1 MIAMFQMLFKTS
13 ALGENDQNTEFSLV
27 CIFQHS
33 DRIRRDTLYLSVF
46 NPNAGKYG
54 PGQTPYLDT
63 FHTVLVNFNKE
74 VPRDFLLVFTY
85 SLADGC
91 ILFINSYNFEEKF
104 YFKNVLCYVVM
115 WNLFTVGSLQFSIEV
130 LQLHWKLIKTDQR

>member
-1 MIAMFQMLFKTS
+1 MIKKNPNIKEFDLSTFK
-13 ALGENDQNTEFSLV
+13 GGRNTHGHQSEL
-27 CIFQHS
+27 
-33 DRIRRDTLYLSVF
+33 

-54 PGQTPYLDT
+54 PGQTPYLDN

-130 LQLHWKLIKTDQR
+130 L